1 MSTTSHATDRVSP
14 SGLGFAVSAYVL
26 WGAMPIVFF
35 SLKESGAIEI
45 VAWRI
50 VLSLVFCA
58 ALLLVTRGYARV
70 LAIIRD
76 RRTFWSLG
84 LAGAL
89 VVVNWLIYVY
99 ASVNGHIV
107 EAALGY
113 FTNPIVTVLLGV
125 LILRERLRP
134 LQWLA
139 LGISALAVLVLAI
152 GYGSFPW
159 IALGLAFSFGLY
171 GLVKKSVG
179 RKADALGGLA
189 VETAFLTPIAI
200 VVLLVLSANGT
211 LTVGTAGTGRTVLT
225 LCLGAITAIP
235 LILFA
240 AAARRLPLTY
250 MGLAQY
256 LAPILQL
263 IVGVF
268 IFQEA
273 MPPERWLGFA
283 IVWVALAILTFDLFR
298 HSSRTRLGSPAEAPG
313 AP

>member
-1 MSTTSHATDRVSP
+1 
-14 SGLGFAVSAYVL
+14 
-26 WGAMPIVFF
+26 MPIVFF

-50 VLSLVFCA
+50 VLSVVFCA
-58 ALLLVTRGYARV
+58 ALLLVTRGYVRV
-70 LAIIRD
+70 LVIIRD
-76 RRTFWSLG
+76 RKTFWSLG
-84 LAGAL
+84 LAGVL
-89 VVVNWLIYVY
+89 VVINWLIYVY
-99 ASVNGHIV
+99 ASLNGHIV
-107 EAALGY
+107 EASLGY

-125 LILRERLRP
+125 IILRERLRP
-134 LQWLA
+134 LQWVA

-179 RKADALGGLA
+179 PKADALGGLA

-200 VVLLVLSANGT
+200 VVLLVLSANGS
-211 LTVGTAGTGRTVLT
+211 LTVGTVGTGHTVLT
-225 LCLGAITAIP
+225 LFLGAITAIP

-263 IVGVF
+263 VVGVF
-268 IFQEA
+268 IFHEA

>member
-1 MSTTSHATDRVSP
+1 
-14 SGLGFAVSAYVL
+14 
-26 WGAMPIVFF
+26 MPIAFF
-35 SLKESGAIEI
+35 FLKDSGAIEI

-70 LAIIRD
+70 MVIVRD
-76 RRTFWSLG
+76 RRTFWTLG
-84 LAGAL
+84 LGGAF
-89 VVVNWLIYVY
+89 VVVNWLVYVY
-99 ASVNGHIV
+99 ASLNGHIV
-107 EAALGY
+107 EASLGY

-125 LILRERLRP
+125 IILRERLRP
-134 LQWLA
+134 LQWVA
-139 LGISALAVLVLAI
+139 IGISALAVFVLAI
-152 GYGSFPW
+152 GYGKFPW
-159 IALGLAFSFGLY
+159 IALALAFSFGLY

-179 RKADALGGLA
+179 PKADALGGLA

-200 VVLLVLSANGT
+200 IVLFVLGANGT
-211 LTVGTAGTGRTVLT
+211 LSLGSVSTSHTVLT

-263 IVGVF
+263 VVGVF
-268 IFQEA
+268 IFHEA